1 LYDKRTCQFID
12 NHLNKCKLCK
22 KKNQEVINSVIK
34 YYSTNS
40 INQIKNFQRGVDLT
54 KREKETNS
62 KSNKE
67 IKSYKPDNY
76 FFNVIFYFIFFVN
89 FLKKKKLIICLMAYN
104 YIHIFFI

>member
-67 IKSYKPDNY
+67 IKSDNY
-76 FFNVIFYFIFFVN
+76 FFNVIFFVN
-89 FLKKKKLIICLMAYN
+89 FLKKKKINNMPDGL
-104 YIHIFFI
+104 